1 MQVCSHRHA
10 LPAAAITLYTLFENC
25 MKTES
30 RLEYYDFVR
39 GIAVIMVVAIHT
51 FGSVY
56 AYETLTLAG
65 VFVRQLLNCAVP
77 LFCVSS
83 AFFLINKDTENY
95 RTYLFPHVLRVWLP
109 LLVYSLPWFAYDVW
123 KNGGSFTSA
132 LKLIGGGYSVYYFAA
147 VILQFYVL
155 LPLFQRYR
163 VLRNV
168 PVMGIVSLLWIAG
181 YSYIVRPVYPELP
194 LLAYGGVILC
204 WIVYFTLGAA
214 YAKDGVK
221 SRVPVRLCAAGCI
234 AAVVLCCAESVF
246 LTAASESLTGVV
258 GIKPSAVLF
267 SVCVCAL
274 LYADRCAKA
283 YRSGTV
289 SRFISR
295 LGRFSYGMY
304 LGHLYVLWAGGKICA
319 YTGFNFPG
327 IKLLWW
333 AAYTAA
339 AAGVTFGCLALAKKI
354 SPKLSAEFLG
364 V

>member
-1 MQVCSHRHA
+1 
-10 LPAAAITLYTLFENC
+10 

-30 RLEYYDFVR
+30 RLEYYDVVR

-123 KNGGSFTSA
+123 KNGGSITSA
-132 LKLIGGGYSVYYFAA
+132 LKLMGGHSVYYFAG
-147 VILQFYVL
+147 VVVQFYVL
-155 LPLFQRYR
+155 LPLFQKYC

-168 PVMGIVSLLWIAG
+168 GVMWLITLLWVAG
-181 YSYIVRPVYPELP
+181 YIYIALP
-194 LLAYGGVILC
+194 LYSALPLVAYGGVILC
-204 WIVYFTLGAA
+204 WIVYFALGSA
-214 YAKDGVK
+214 YVKDGMK
-221 SRVPVRLCAAGCI
+221 SRVSVRLCAAGCI
-234 AAVVLCCAESVF
+234 AAAVLCCAESVF
-246 LTAASESLTGVV
+246 LTTANESLSGV

-267 SVCVCAL
+267 SVCACAL
-274 LYADRCAKA
+274 LYADRCAQA
-283 YRSGTV
+283 YRSGAVT
-289 SRFISR
+289 RRIAR

-319 YTGFNFPG
+319 YTGFDFPG
-327 IKLLWW
+327 IKLLC
-333 AAYTAA
+333 
-339 AAGVTFGCLALAKKI
+339 GGRHI
-354 SPKLSAEFLG
+354 PRRLSA
-364 V
+364 

>member
-1 MQVCSHRHA
+1 
-10 LPAAAITLYTLFENC
+10 
-25 MKTES
+25 
-30 RLEYYDFVR
+30 
-39 GIAVIMVVAIHT
+39 
-51 FGSVY
+51 
-56 AYETLTLAG
+56 
-65 VFVRQLLNCAVP
+65 
-77 LFCVSS
+77 
-83 AFFLINKDTENY
+83 
-95 RTYLFPHVLRVWLP
+95 
-109 LLVYSLPWFAYDVW
+109 
-123 KNGGSFTSA
+123 
-132 LKLIGGGYSVYYFAA
+132 
-147 VILQFYVL
+147 
-155 LPLFQRYR
+155 
-163 VLRNV
+163 
-168 PVMGIVSLLWIAG
+168 MGIVSLLWIAG

-267 SVCVCAL
+267 SVCACAL
-274 LYADRCAKA
+274 LYADRCAKV

-289 SRFISR
+289 SRFMSR

-304 LGHLYVLWAGGKICA
+304 LGHLYVLWAGGKVCA
-319 YTGFNFPG
+319 YTGFDFPG

>member
-1 MQVCSHRHA
+1 MRADVQACSRRHA

-51 FGSVY
+51 FDSVY

-95 RTYLFPHVLRVWLP
+95 RAYLFPHVLRVWLP
-109 LLVYSLPWFAYDVW
+109 LLVYSLPWFAADVW
-123 KNGGSFTSA
+123 QNGGSITSA
-132 LKLIGGGYSVYYFAA
+132 LKLIGGGYSVYYFAG
-147 VILQFYVL
+147 VVVQFYVL
-155 LPLFQRYR
+155 LPLFQKYR

-168 PVMGIVSLLWIAG
+168 GVMGLITLLWLVG
-181 YSYIVRPVYPELP
+181 FVYSPALFLNGR
-194 LLAYGGVILC
+194 VILC
-204 WIVYFTLGAA
+204 WIVYFALGAA
-214 YAKDGVK
+214 YAKDGMK
-221 SRVPVRLCAAGCI
+221 SRVSVRLCAAGCI
-234 AAVVLCCAESVF
+234 AAAVLCCAESVF
-246 LTAASESLTGVV
+246 LTTANESLSGV

-267 SVCVCAL
+267 SVCACAL
-274 LYADRCAKA
+274 LYADRCAQA
-283 YRSGTV
+283 YRSGAVT
-289 SRFISR
+289 RRIAR

-319 YTGFNFPG
+319 YTGFDFPG

-339 AAGVTFGCLALAKKI
+339 AVGVTFGCLALAKKM
-354 SPKLSAEFLG
+354 SPKLSVEFLG